1 MNRQNVCANLKVTGC
16 QELVTQRGNI
26 LCEKCRIVRKN
37 VTHNKREYEFDEL
50 MIKYKEIDSELYNY
64 KNDVEKLN
72 ETIKQLEK
80 DKCVLIERVNI
91 LIDEKNKKELNDLNN
106 SQIEL
111 DNEKLILDNTQ
122 LKILNQSL
130 MEQNELLTKQNLEFS
145 RNIESRNIESR
156 NVPQSARNRATTTI
170 SKIPELKKR

>member
-1 MNRQNVCANLKVTGC
+1 MNRQNVCANFKVTGC

-37 VTHNKREYEFDEL
+37 ITHNKREYEFDEL
-50 MIKYKEIDSELYNY
+50 MIKYKETDIELYNF

-72 ETIKQLEK
+72 EYIKQLEK
-80 DKCVLIERVNI
+80 DKCVLNERVNI
-91 LIDEKNKKELNDLNN
+91 LIDEKNKKEFSDLNN

-130 MEQNELLTKQNLEFS
+130 IEQNEVLTKQNLELS
-145 RNIESRNIESR
+145 KKIESINIQNR
-156 NVPQSARNRATTTI
+156 NVPQTARNRSTTV
-170 SKIPELKKR
+170 SKIPELKKK